1 MLRDRG
7 VSVPGQVSVMGFD
20 NWEVLT
26 SGARPPLTSVDM
38 NFEMIGPARRNGS
51 STRSTESQQRAWRR
65 CRAGWSRA
73 ALLLWGLSASND
85 TEPGAGASGH
95 HSLIALCGST
105 SAEGTTQR
113 GLGVG

>member
-38 NFEMIGPARRNGS
+38 NFETIGR
-51 STRSTESQQRAWRR
+51 
-65 CRAGWSRA
+65 RA
-73 ALLLWGLSASND
+73 AQRVFDAIDGKPAEGVETMPCRLVVR
-85 TEPGAGASGH
+85 
-95 HSLIALCGST
+95 GST
-105 SAEGTTQR
+105 A
-113 GLGVG
+113 VGA